1 MIHRDAPRD
10 PLDTTTEIET
20 PEHVRFRHH
29 VAGPAKRA
37 IAYLIDFVIRGAIV
51 FAFLVVVAIAGA
63 TDSEGVKHA
72 SSGAL
77 LLVAFVVEW
86 GYYVFFETVLH
97 GRTPGKSAMSLRVV
111 SEGGQP
117 LGFGS
122 SLLRNLLR
130 AADFLPAGYAIGLVV
145 MGRDPRFR
153 RLGDLAAG
161 TIVVAE
167 QRHAVAD
174 PLRLVPPPTDAELRR
189 LPQRVP
195 LSGEELDAVEL
206 FLRRVP
212 VLSPARADELA
223 ELVAPVFARRM
234 GARYKDAQRLL
245 GLIHHRARPEIPRD
259 RRGH

>member
-37 IAYLIDFVIRGAIV
+37 IAYLIDLVIRGAIV
-51 FAFLVVVAIAGA
+51 FAVLLVVAIAGA

-72 SSGAL
+72 STGAL

-97 GRTPGKSAMSLRVV
+97 GRTPGKQAMSLRVV

-130 AADFLPAGYAIGLVV
+130 A
-145 MGRDPRFR
+145 
-153 RLGDLAAG
+153 
-161 TIVVAE
+161 
-167 QRHAVAD
+167 
-174 PLRLVPPPTDAELRR
+174 
-189 LPQRVP
+189 
-195 LSGEELDAVEL
+195 
-206 FLRRVP
+206 
-212 VLSPARADELA
+212 
-223 ELVAPVFARRM
+223 
-234 GARYKDAQRLL
+234 
-245 GLIHHRARPEIPRD
+245 
-259 RRGH
+259 